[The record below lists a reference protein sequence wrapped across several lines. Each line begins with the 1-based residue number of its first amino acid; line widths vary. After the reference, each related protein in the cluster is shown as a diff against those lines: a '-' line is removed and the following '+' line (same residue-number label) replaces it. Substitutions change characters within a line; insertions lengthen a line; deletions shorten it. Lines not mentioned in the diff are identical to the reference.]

1 MFDVAYLLGAL
12 FAAQSGIATPSTETI
27 ASVETRRECR
37 VIGETGSR
45 LARRRICATHAEW
58 AERDRLD
65 RQRLMESQTR
75 QVAPTYDDLVRNS
88 PGRPT
93 VPRCGRC

>member
-1 MFDVAYLLGAL
+1 MFDILLMLGSLFIAQGGASS
-12 FAAQSGIATPSTETI
+12 AA
-27 ASVETRRECR
+27 ASADTRRECR

-58 AERDRLD
+58 VERDRLD
-65 RQRLMESQTR
+65 RQRMSEAQGR

-88 PGRPT
+88 PNRPAAT
-93 VPRCGRC
+93 PCGRC